1 MTSFPYVFVMES
13 DLDPRI
19 LSLAIARMVGA
30 LANSFLV
37 IVLPLYIGSE
47 VVTLPGFVGTAIDLG
62 GIDFTLTTEL
72 LIGIV
77 LSLFGFL
84 NSLGQPFTGALS
96 DRTGKRRIFLL
107 TGLTLVATG
116 SAGYVFFTDYVAIL
130 LMRALQGV
138 GAAFTIPVAVALV
151 NELSDPDER
160 GGNFGLFN
168 TFRLIGFGVG
178 PLLAGGVVAAGPY
191 DVGQLTLAGLS
202 TPAVTIS
209 GFDAAFLVAVAGAA
223 VSFGLITLL
232 ISDPERT
239 ETEAGESISIRIRDP
254 DGPGLDPVFALGLA
268 TVVMALS
275 IAIFAP
281 LGNVINTRL
290 DQGTFSFSV
299 QFGATVLANVLFQT
313 LIGRLSDRYGR
324 RPFLVGGF
332 ILLLPTTLAQ
342 GFVGLLAA
350 PFAGVSIVDASLLMI
365 LARFLQGVAVAAV
378 FAPSLALAGDLA
390 GEGQSG
396 STLSVLTVG
405 FGLGVAFGTLFSGI
419 LVGFGF
425 AVPFVV
431 ATVGGGVGLY
441 LVWTQVEETV
451 PDAVPVPIP
460 AVGDR

>member
-1 MTSFPYVFVMES
+1 MET

-47 VVTLPGFVGTAIDLG
+47 LVTLPGFVGTTIDLG
-62 GIDFTLTTEL
+62 GIEFTLTTEL

-84 NSLGQPFTGALS
+84 NSFGQPFTGALS
-96 DRTGKRRIFLL
+96 DRTGKRKAFLL
-107 TGLTLVATG
+107 TGLTLVAIG

-130 LMRALQGV
+130 LMRALQGI

-151 NELSDPDER
+151 NELSDPGER

-191 DVGQLTLAGLS
+191 EIGALTLGALS
-202 TPAVTIS
+202 TAAVSVS
-209 GFDAAFLVAVAGAA
+209 GFDAAFLVAVAGAV
-223 VSFGLITLL
+223 VSFGLITVL
-232 ISDPERT
+232 IDDPERT
-239 ETEAGESISIRIRDP
+239 DTDAGDNISIRIRDP

-275 IAIFAP
+275 IAIYAP
-281 LGNVINTRL
+281 LGNVINERL
-290 DQGTFSFSV
+290 DQGTFLFSV

-313 LIGRLSDRYGR
+313 PIGRLSDRYGR
-324 RPFLVGGF
+324 RPFLLFGF
-332 ILLLPTTLAQ
+332 VLLLPTTIAQ
-342 GFVGLLAA
+342 GFVGGLAT
-350 PFAGVSIVDASLLMI
+350 PFAGIGVIDASLLMV

-396 STLSVLTVG
+396 STLSVLTMG

-431 ATVGGGVGLY
+431 ATAGGSVGLY

-451 PDAVPVPIP
+451 PDTVPIP
-460 AVGDR
+460 AIGGR

>member
-1 MTSFPYVFVMES
+1 MMET
-13 DLDPRI
+13 DLDPQI

-47 VVTLPGFVGTAIDLG
+47 IVTLPGFVGTTVDLG
-62 GIDFTLTTEL
+62 GIGFTLTTEL

-84 NSLGQPFTGALS
+84 NSFGQPFTGALS
-96 DRTGKRRIFLL
+96 DRTGERKLFLL
-107 TGLTLVATG
+107 IGLTLVATG
-116 SAGYVFFTDYVAIL
+116 SAGYILFTDYIAIL

-151 NELSDPDER
+151 NELSDPGER

-168 TFRLIGFGVG
+168 TFRLIGFGIG

-191 DVGQLTLAGLS
+191 EVGALTLGPLS
-202 TPAVTIS
+202 MPAVVVS
-209 GFDAAFLVAVAGAA
+209 GFDAAFLVAVVGAV
-223 VSFGLITLL
+223 VSFGLITVL
-232 ISDPERT
+232 IRDPEQT
-239 ETEAGESISIRIRDP
+239 DTDAGEDISIRMLDP

-275 IAIFAP
+275 IAIYAP
-281 LGNVINTRL
+281 LGNVINERL
-290 DQGTFSFSV
+290 DQGTFLFSV

-313 LIGRLSDRYGR
+313 PIGRFSDRYGR
-324 RPFLVGGF
+324 RPFLLAGF
-332 ILLLPTTLAQ
+332 VLLLPTTIAQ
-342 GFVGLLAA
+342 GFIGVLAA
-350 PFAGVSIVDASLLMI
+350 PFAGTSLLGPSSLMI
-365 LARFLQGVAVAAV
+365 LARFLQGLAVAAV

-396 STLSVLTVG
+396 STLSILTMG

-431 ATVGGGVGLY
+431 ATAGGAVGLY

-451 PDAVPVPIP
+451 SDTLPLP
-460 AVGDR
+460 AIGSR